1 MPNIYDRFFSKMVN
15 CSKLVTILA
24 KISVVDVWQ
33 GRNQSIDLQS
43 ISVGWF
49 LLDRDLCHERG
60 NVH

>member
-1 MPNIYDRFFSKMVN
+1 MVN

-24 KISVVDVWQ
+24 KISVVDIWQ